1 MNSRRQ
7 ARIALCAATLLF
19 AGSALLAQSSSAKQ
33 AATKQDQ
40 HAGVATG
47 RRMHQPLAAAAQPST
62 GTSGTPASG
71 NAQAYYAKHR
81 GQMSSAQS
89 NPMYQEKKTSGTNP
103 LFEAKD
109 KTLQPPQPSGKSG
122 AAVVEYKDGED
133 STVRGKQASG
143 RKSGSIIVVDRNA
156 SAKAPAKHAPAPATG
171 TKAPR

>member
-1 MNSRRQ
+1 MNNHRNVCLLVS
-7 ARIALCAATLLF
+7 ATTLLF
-19 AGSALLAQSSSAKQ
+19 ATAALAQNSSAKQ

-40 HAGVATG
+40 HSGVATG
-47 RRMHQPLAAAAQPST
+47 RRIHQPLAAAAQPNT
-62 GTSGTPASG
+62 GTSSTPASG

-81 GQMSSAQS
+81 AKMGTAQS

-156 SAKAPAKHAPAPATG
+156 SAKTPAKHDPAPATG
-171 TKAPR
+171 TKARR